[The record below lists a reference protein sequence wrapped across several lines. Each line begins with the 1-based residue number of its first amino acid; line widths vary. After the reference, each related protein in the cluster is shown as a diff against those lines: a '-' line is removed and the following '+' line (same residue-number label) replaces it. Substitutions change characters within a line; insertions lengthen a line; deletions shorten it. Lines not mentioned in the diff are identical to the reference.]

1 MAKRAR
7 RRQTPAIK
15 LSRWKW
21 IGKGPQNRTLS
32 GEMIGRSKA
41 EVTAELAKQNID
53 IRRITKKAAL
63 AATAA
68 STLTT
73 SWCLRVKWPP

>member
-41 EVTAELAKQNID
+41 EVTAELAKQIL
-53 IRRITKKAAL
+53 IFGVSVKKAAL